1 MATDFTIEQVCE
13 RMIEI
18 AQNEQLQTKEQ
29 VWNTIDHI
37 LNSAILGNYSYKIL

>member
-1 MATDFTIEQVCE
+1 MATDFTIEQVCQ

-18 AQNEQLQTKEQ
+18 AQSEQLQTEEQ

-37 LNSAILGNYSYKIL
+37 LNSVILSNYFYEIL